1 MKDEKVH
8 PGLQSG
14 TTTAHLKV
22 SHTPHYT
29 MKPKVGPGLQC
40 EPSKGEIMFQREPVS
55 TAIYYFYIGNTS
67 AQGGIYFKRGKYFN
81 QIDINNNWIIKK
93 LTWRET
99 PLSNK
104 VHAGV
109 VLMPLRI
116 VMAANVLNL
125 QALGWALH
133 MSYHLTESHVLAK
146 PEVGLRAITPLD
158 RWGHWGLQT
167 RLRKFTWPFTWRARI
182 WTFLSVWL
190 RPCALPINT
199 LPGNQPK
206 LTQ

>member
-22 SHTPHYT
+22 SHAPHYT
-29 MKPKVGPGLQC
+29 MEPKVGPGLQC

-93 LTWRET
+93 LT
-99 PLSNK
+99 
-104 VHAGV
+104 
-109 VLMPLRI
+109 
-116 VMAANVLNL
+116 
-125 QALGWALH
+125 
-133 MSYHLTESHVLAK
+133 
-146 PEVGLRAITPLD
+146 
-158 RWGHWGLQT
+158 
-167 RLRKFTWPFTWRARI
+167 
-182 WTFLSVWL
+182 
-190 RPCALPINT
+190 
-199 LPGNQPK
+199 
-206 LTQ
+206 